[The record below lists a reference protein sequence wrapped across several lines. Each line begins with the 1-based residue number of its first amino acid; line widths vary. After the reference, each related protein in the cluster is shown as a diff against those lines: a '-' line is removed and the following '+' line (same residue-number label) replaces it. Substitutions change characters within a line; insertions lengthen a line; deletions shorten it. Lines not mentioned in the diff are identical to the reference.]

1 MIYEFEVEGKI
12 IGKERP
18 RINMNSG
25 HVYTPNRTKDYE
37 ALIQQAFFIKY
48 RKQLNITNRVFVS
61 IVAYF
66 KIPTSTCK
74 SDKELMLKDLISPT
88 KKPDADNIAK
98 VVLDSLN
105 NFVIRDDN
113 QVSKIL
119 VEKKYTDEVEKI
131 VVSIE
136 EY

>member
-1 MIYEFEVEGKI
+1 
-12 IGKERP
+12 
-18 RINMNSG
+18 
-25 HVYTPNRTKDYE
+25 
-37 ALIQQAFFIKY
+37 
-48 RKQLNITNRVFVS
+48 
-61 IVAYF
+61 
-66 KIPTSTCK
+66 
-74 SDKELMLKDLISPT
+74 MLRDLISPT

-119 VEKKYTDEVEKI
+119 VEKKYTDDVEKI

>member
-25 HVYTPNRTKDYE
+25 YVYTPNRTKDYE

-74 SDKELMLKDLISPT
+74 ADKELMLRDLISPT

-119 VEKKYTDEVEKI
+119 VEKKYTDDVEKI
-131 VVSIE
+131 VVNIE